1 MEALVDSPEA
11 WETPFAKFKRPEEY
25 ALSVLR
31 AANIRELPPQAA
43 IAALTAM
50 GQRPYSAPGPD
61 GWADSA
67 DAWLT
72 ADLVMKRIEFAQAYA
87 ERIARADVDPVEVGQ
102 GCLGP
107 LLSDESVTAIRRA
120 ESPQQG
126 FALLFGA
133 PEMQRR

>member
-1 MEALVDSPEA
+1 
-11 WETPFAKFKRPEEY
+11 
-25 ALSVLR
+25 
-31 AANIRELPPQAA
+31 
-43 IAALTAM
+43 
-50 GQRPYSAPGPD
+50 
-61 GWADSA
+61 
-67 DAWLT
+67 
-72 ADLVMKRIEFAQAYA
+72 MKRIEFAQAYA

-107 LLSDESVTAIRRA
+107 LLSDESITAIRRA